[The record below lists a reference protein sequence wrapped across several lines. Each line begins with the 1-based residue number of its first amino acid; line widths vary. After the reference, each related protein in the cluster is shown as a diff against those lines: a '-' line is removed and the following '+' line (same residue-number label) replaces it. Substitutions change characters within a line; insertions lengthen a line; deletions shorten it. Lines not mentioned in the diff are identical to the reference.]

1 VEIRVGFGACRLPF
15 RGIVAKVEVFDD
27 LLVRFSV
34 SQKRRRLDKVV
45 ATCVPKTLAAVG
57 CIEHVEAAMIFVT
70 QLLSQNL
77 GAAPSPV
84 FRP

>member
-1 VEIRVGFGACRLPF
+1 VEIRVGFGVFRLPF

-45 ATCVPKTLAAVG
+45 AAA
-57 CIEHVEAAMIFVT
+57 
-70 QLLSQNL
+70 L
-77 GAAPSPV
+77 GDYLCTKDSGRYGV
-84 FRP
+84 Y